1 MKWNL
6 IFFRL
11 RVVHWILLEKQATA
25 RAIVNWNGCYTIAVQ
40 QRVTFPTKFTTVG
53 YLLFWHVDNKC
64 NHKHAKRNTSFF
76 LSWTIAEKIVSWK
89 LSHWI
94 ILYYVFLFGQRPNKK
109 SHPLCFKNPGSTL
122 RTTNSFYHWL
132 DGQNAK
138 STSHT
143 AFCLEKSNLAIAIDT
158 VRPKDYFNE
167 LQSPL

>member
-1 MKWNL
+1 MINNIRTTPFWKLHIFAGKFNEMKL
-6 IFFRL
+6 DFFRL

-76 LSWTIAEKIVSWK
+76 LSWTIEEKIVSWK

-94 ILYYVFLFGQRPNKK
+94 IIYYVFLFGQRPNKK
-109 SHPLCFKNPGSTL
+109 KPSHVFQKSRFDL
-122 RTTNSFYHWL
+122 TN
-132 DGQNAK
+132 N
-138 STSHT
+138 
-143 AFCLEKSNLAIAIDT
+143 
-158 VRPKDYFNE
+158 
-167 LQSPL
+167 